1 MIFAELAQQCAPAV
15 ALDLLVALAAVESG
29 LEPLAVGIGQQGQR
43 YEVPGRAIAAAV
55 GAIDEGKT
63 VSMGLLGLTGA
74 QMAALGASLPDAFD
88 ACTNMR
94 LAQAVVHGAQRDGDR
109 ASVSGDRAVLK
120 AWYRPGGRFASFEV
134 YAASVAVQRAQAGSL
149 AKQEI
154 RGATVSGVAKNGPV
168 PTAPKEQPGTT
179 SLAAS
184 RGARAREAEPGEV
197 VERNSASQGSAADG
211 FIVMEE

>member
-1 MIFAELAQQCAPAV
+1 MIFAALAQQCAPAV

-29 LEPLAVGIGQQGQR
+29 LEPLAVVIGQQVQR
-43 YEVPGRAIAAAV
+43 YEVPGRAMAGAV
-55 GAIDEGKT
+55 SAIDQGKP
-63 VSMGLLGLTGA
+63 VGMGLLGLTST
-74 QMAALGASLPDAFD
+74 QMAGLGASLPDAFD

-94 LAQAVVHGAQRDGDR
+94 LAQAVIHGAQRDGDR

-134 YAASVAVQRAQAGSL
+134 YAAAVAAQRAQAAQL

-154 RGATVSGVAKNGPV
+154 RVGTVSGVAKGPAPSA
-168 PTAPKEQPGTT
+168 PTEQPGTT

-197 VERNSASQGSAADG
+197 VERHSASQGSAADG